1 MPAHRRHDENRCE
14 KVQASMTATTQIE
27 LLIGPDVDLPEHW
40 RYSSARSYLGGEG
53 LLEIRKPWT

>member
-27 LLIGPDVDLPEHW
+27 LLIGHDTLCLQRFTNVDSVDA
-40 RYSSARSYLGGEG
+40 Y
-53 LLEIRKPWT
+53 